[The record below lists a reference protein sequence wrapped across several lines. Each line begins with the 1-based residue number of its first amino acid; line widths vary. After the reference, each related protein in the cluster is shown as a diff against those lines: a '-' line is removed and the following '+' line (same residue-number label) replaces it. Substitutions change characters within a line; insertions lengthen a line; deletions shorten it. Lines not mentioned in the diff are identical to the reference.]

1 MVLAR
6 TSISS
11 ARLRFC
17 ESGLDLHV
25 ATDDKKEGGIDRPLS
40 HSRHG
45 EPGMDDLDS
54 LQLTMQ
60 RYDLAK
66 SQAMREVHRY
76 DGELQRL
83 RSEEMV
89 MDQVSTLFRYL
100 MRKEIYEHAE
110 RFSDIVTQGLMTIFH
125 DQNLS
130 FRVEVEEK
138 RGKVSVKFLTMESN
152 HEGDPLK
159 AFGGGV
165 AAIESLLLRLMVL
178 KRQGLAPYLFLD
190 ESLAA
195 LSEEYVPVAAMFLKE
210 LCKRFGVNL
219 LLITH
224 NKAFQE
230 YADHVYL
237 AVPEEDHTTIQHVR

>member
-1 MVLAR
+1 MEDKLAAIEQ
-6 TSISS
+6 T
-11 ARLRFC
+11 L
-17 ESGLDLHV
+17 
-25 ATDDKKEGGIDRPLS
+25 
-40 HSRHG
+40 
-45 EPGMDDLDS
+45 
-54 LQLTMQ
+54 Q

-66 SQAMREVHRY
+66 SHAHKEVKRFEADIERIHQE
-76 DGELQRL
+76 ELVL
-83 RSEEMV
+83 
-89 MDQVSTLFRYL
+89 DQVSTLFRYL
-100 MRKEIYEHAE
+100 MKKEIYEHAE
-110 RFSDIVTQGLMTIFH
+110 RFSGVVTQGMETIFQ

-138 RGKVSVKFLTMESN
+138 RGKVSVKFVTMEGD

-165 AAIESLLLRLMVL
+165 AAIQSLILRLMVL
-178 KRQGLAPYLFLD
+178 KRQNLAPYLFMD

-195 LSEEYVPVAAMFLKE
+195 LSEEYVPVAAVFLKE

-230 YADHVYL
+230 YADHAYV
-237 AVPEEDHTTIQHVR
+237 AVPLDGCTTIEGLR